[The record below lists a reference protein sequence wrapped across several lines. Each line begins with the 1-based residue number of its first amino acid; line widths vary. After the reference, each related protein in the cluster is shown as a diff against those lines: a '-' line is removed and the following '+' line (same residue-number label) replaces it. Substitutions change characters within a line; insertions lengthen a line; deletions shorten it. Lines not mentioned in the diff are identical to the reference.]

1 MRSIFFMFLLSGA
14 LSSYSQRA
22 TQVIRGR
29 VLDSETRVPLPGAIV
44 LIPGSEPLRGVSTDA
59 EGFFRMEGIP
69 VGRYSLE
76 ARYLGYESVMVF
88 DLQLVSGKE
97 SVVELCLKP
106 VAVHTGGVEIK
117 AQGSGYDA
125 VNKMAMLS
133 VRQISMEEAGR
144 YAGGFDDP
152 SRLAATFAG
161 VAGNLS
167 SNGIVIRGNS
177 PRGLLWQLE
186 GVPVSNPNHFSDVTT
201 FGGGG
206 ITALSSQM
214 ISNSDFFT
222 AAFPAEYGNA
232 LSGVFDLRIRQGNHE
247 KTETTVKA
255 GTIGL
260 DLAMEGPFSKGKQ
273 SSYLFN
279 YRYST
284 LALLAPLLPEH
295 GGSVRYQDLCWKT
308 FTRVGIAGTLSFFG
322 LGSTD
327 RSGSL
332 AKEDSSD
339 QHYPEDRQKATSIT
353 SVGALGLSYKHILS
367 AASLL
372 TLSVN
377 AAGNMVDYT
386 ADWYQENDS
395 YIPAERVN
403 YHTWSLFSATS
414 FNHRFS
420 PSHSMKTGVQFRRI
434 FYRAGLGHAAYNES
448 FVQLVSRSGHADL
461 IQVYAQSKYEP
472 GKLWH
477 LNFGL
482 YFSHF
487 TMNRQSGL
495 EPRAGLCWNLRPGQK
510 LSLAY
515 GLHSQTEML
524 PVYLVNKSLH
534 GSITQPNR
542 RLPFSAAHHLV
553 LGWDKTLD
561 SHTNLK
567 AEIYHQALFHIP
579 VISGSSF
586 SMINLERDWYLNE
599 AFTPDG
605 KGRNTGIDLT
615 LERHMNKGYYY
626 LFTASLFDS
635 RYRDGNGDWR
645 NTRYNK
651 HWLFNLLGGKEW
663 QTGRSG
669 NNTLGL
675 NARINF
681 MGGDRMTPADQAA
694 SQITGDV
701 VYDESR
707 AFTRKKPDVY
717 YVDFTLN
724 FTRNKPAYSS
734 TWSVQ
739 LINLLGQ
746 KEYAGYRYHLQ
757 KQSAEIFAEVTMVP
771 NISWKIA
778 F

>member
-1 MRSIFFMFLLSGA
+1 MDA
-14 LSSYSQRA
+14 
-22 TQVIRGR
+22 
-29 VLDSETRVPLPGAIV
+29 ETKVPLPGAMV
-44 LIPGSEPLRGVSTDA
+44 FIPGSEPLQGTVTDPD
-59 EGFFRMEGIP
+59 GYFRLGSIA
-69 VGRYSLE
+69 VGRYTLAS
-76 ARYLGYESVMVF
+76 RFLGYETAIVH
-88 DLQLVSGKE
+88 DLLVVSGKE
-97 SVVELCLKP
+97 STVEIYMKAVVMQ
-106 VAVHTGGVEIK
+106 AAGVEIK
-117 AQGSGYDA
+117 SQGSRQDA
-125 VNKMAMLS
+125 INGMAMLS

-186 GVPVSNPNHFSDVTT
+186 GVPVNNPNHFSDVTT

-206 ITALSSQM
+206 ITALSSQV

-260 DLAMEGPFSKGKQ
+260 DLAMEGPFSKGNQ

-308 FTRVGIAGTLSFFG
+308 FARIGSAGTLSFFG

-332 AKEDSSD
+332 AREDSSAVR
-339 QHYPEDRQKATSIT
+339 YPEDRQKATSIT
-353 SVGALGLSYKHILS
+353 SMGAMGLSYKHILS
-367 AASLL
+367 ASSLL
-372 TLSVN
+372 TLSMN
-377 AAGNMVDYT
+377 AAGNLVDYT
-386 ADWYQENDS
+386 ADWCKTDGS
-395 YIPAERVN
+395 CVPAERVN
-403 YHTWSLFSATS
+403 YRTWSLFSAGS

-420 PSHSMKTGVQFRRI
+420 SSLSMKTGLQFRRI
-434 FYRAGLGHAAYNES
+434 YYRAGLGHAGYEES
-448 FVQLVSRSGHADL
+448 FIQLLSRSGHADL
-461 IQVYAQSKYEP
+461 FQAYAQSRYCS
-472 GKLWH
+472 GKQWVF
-477 LNFGL
+477 NFGL

-487 TMNRQSGL
+487 TLNRQSGL
-495 EPRAGLCWNLRPGQK
+495 EPRAGLSWNFSPSQR

-524 PVYLVNKSLH
+524 PVYLVNKSLN
-534 GSITQPNR
+534 GRITQPNR
-542 RLPFSAAHHLV
+542 KLPFSAAHHVV
-553 LGWDKTLD
+553 LAWDKTLD
-561 SHTNLK
+561 SHTKLK
-567 AEIYHQALFHIP
+567 TELYHQALFHIP
-579 VISGSSF
+579 VIPGSSF
-586 SMINLERDWYLNE
+586 SMINLDRDWYLDE
-599 AFTPDG
+599 AFSPEG
-605 KGRNTGIDLT
+605 KGRNTGIDIT
-615 LERHMNKGYYY
+615 LERHMHKGYYC
-626 LFTASLFDS
+626 LFTASVFDS
-635 RYRDGNGDWR
+635 RYRDGNGSWR

-669 NNTLGL
+669 NNTLGV

-681 MGGDRMTPADQAA
+681 MGGDRMTPVDQAA
-694 SQITGDV
+694 SQLRGDV
-701 VYDESR
+701 VYDDSR
-707 AFTRKKPDVY
+707 AFSCRKPNVY
-717 YVDFTLN
+717 YADFTLN
-724 FTRNKPAYSS
+724 YTRNKPAYSS

-746 KEYAGYRYHLQ
+746 QETNGYRFNLQ
-757 KQSAEIFAEVTMVP
+757 TQSAELFEEVTMVP
-771 NISWKIA
+771 NISLKIA